1 MIHKDLQQVFTNA
14 VNYARANNHEYITME
29 HVFVYLLKTK
39 TIVNLLNQMDMDI
52 DFLYNNLKEYIL
64 KNTPKYPKELEN
76 ADPMETV
83 TLTHTIEQMVTH
95 ASMSGKEES
104 TVEDMFVYIL
114 KDEQAYCTYL
124 LHQQGLERIDILE
137 EISHGSSRDD
147 DYEEGVDPSNGEVD
161 FAKLD
166 KSKLK
171 ETPLQENSVELVELA
186 LDGKIDP
193 VINRDTEI
201 KRVIEILAR
210 RKKNNPILL
219 GETGVGK
226 TAIAEGLALEI
237 ANKNV
242 PEFLEDAKVYSLD
255 MGSMLAGTK
264 YRGDFEKK
272 LKAVLKEVTKK
283 KNAILFIDEIHT
295 VVGAGAVS
303 GSTMDASNILKPL
316 LSSGK
321 LRVIG
326 ATTYEEYRNDF
337 GKDKAF
343 SRRFA
348 KVEIKEPSIEDCVII
363 LKGLKD
369 KYETFHGVTY
379 DDDSLKLAAELSK
392 KFINDRFL
400 PDSAI
405 DVIDEVGATIK
416 LEKKSKGKKAIRITA
431 KDVEKTIS
439 SIAQIPPKTAT
450 SSDLSLLKK
459 LEINL
464 QKRVFGQDDAITKIV
479 KAIKINRAGL
489 GVANKPVGSFLFT
502 GSTGVGKTEVAKE
515 LAHVMGI
522 HFERFDMSEYGEA
535 HTVSRLIGAPAGYV
549 GYEKGGLLTE
559 AIKKHP
565 HTVLL
570 LDEIEKAHPDLMSLL
585 LQVMDNAT
593 LTDNN
598 GAKADFQNVIL
609 IMTSN
614 LGATQANI
622 MGFAK
627 DDGLNE
633 DKAVKKFFAPEF
645 RNRLDATVKFDAL
658 TEPILVKIVTKFIK
672 DLEDSISDK
681 NISITLS
688 AKAKKELA
696 NQGYDKLMGARPLQ
710 RVITDKIKIPLTDE
724 ILFGELKDGGAVKV
738 DFKKDE
744 FTFTYTA
751 LEKEEE
757 TK

>member
-1 MIHKDLQQVFTNA
+1 MIHLDLQKVFTHA
-14 VNYARANNHEYITME
+14 VNYARANSHEYITVE
-29 HVFVYLLKTK
+29 HVFVYLLKSES
-39 TIVNLLNQMDMDI
+39 IMNLLKQMDMDI
-52 DFLYNNLKEYIL
+52 DFLYTQLKDYIL
-64 KNTPKYPKELEN
+64 KNTPKYPKELEHE
-76 ADPMETV
+76 DPVETI
-83 TLTHTIEQMVTH
+83 TLTNTIEQMITH
-95 ASMSGKEES
+95 SSLSGKKES

-114 KDEQAYCTYL
+114 KDEDAYCTHL
-124 LHQQGLERIDILE
+124 LHKQGLERIDILE
-137 EISHGSSRDD
+137 EMSHGDIE
-147 DYEEGVDPSNGEVD
+147 EEGEFENTEEID
-161 FAKLD
+161 FGKLD
-166 KSKLK
+166 KKKLK
-171 ETPLQENSVELVELA
+171 EETPLEQNSVELVHIAKE
-186 LDGKIDP
+186 GKIDP
-193 VINRDTEI
+193 VINREKEI
-201 KRVIEILAR
+201 DRVIEILAR

-226 TAIAEGLALEI
+226 TAIAEGLALAI
-237 ANKNV
+237 ADKRV
-242 PEFLEDAKVYSLD
+242 PEFLEDAKIYSLD
-255 MGSMLAGTK
+255 MGSMVAGTK

-272 LKAVLKEVTKK
+272 LKAVLKEISKK
-283 KNAILFIDEIHT
+283 DNAILFIDEIHT
-295 VVGAGAVS
+295 VVGAGAVG
-303 GSTMDASNILKPL
+303 GSTMDASNILKPM

-343 SRRFA
+343 SRRFG
-348 KVEIKEPSIEDCVII
+348 KVEIKEPSVEDSVII
-363 LKGLKD
+363 LQGLKS
-369 KYETFHGVTY
+369 KYEDFHGVVY
-379 DDDSLKLAAELSK
+379 SDESLQLAVELSK

-416 LEKKSKGKKAIRITA
+416 LEKKSKKSIKITT

-439 SIAQIPPKTAT
+439 NIAQIPAKTAT
-450 SSDLSLLKK
+450 SSDLTLLKK
-459 LEINL
+459 LEVNL
-464 QKRVFGQDDAITKIV
+464 QKRVFGQDEAITTIV
-479 KAIKINRAGL
+479 KAIKINRAGM
-489 GVANKPVGSFLFT
+489 GEENKPVGSFLFT
-502 GSTGVGKTEVAKE
+502 GSTGIGKTEVAKE
-515 LAHVMGI
+515 LSHVMGV

-549 GYEKGGLLTE
+549 GHEKGGLLTE

-585 LQVMDNAT
+585 LQVMDNAI

-598 GAKADFQNVIL
+598 GTQVNFQNVIL

-645 RNRLDATVKFDAL
+645 RNRLDATVKFVAL
-658 TEPILVKIVTKFIK
+658 TESILIKIVSKFIK
-672 DLEDSISDK
+672 NLEESLSDK
-681 NISITLS
+681 DIKITLT

-696 NQGYDKLMGARPLQ
+696 RLGYDKLMGARPLQ
-710 RVITDKIKIPLTDE
+710 RVITQKIKVPLTDE
-724 ILFGELKDGGAVKV
+724 ILFGELKNGGSVNI
-738 DFKKDE
+738 DFKKEE
-744 FTFTYTA
+744 FIFNYSP
-751 LEKEEE
+751 LEVR
-757 TK
+757 

>member
-1 MIHKDLQQVFTNA
+1 MIHIDLQKVFTNA
-14 VNYARANNHEYITME
+14 VNYARANSHEYITME
-29 HVFVYLLKTK
+29 HVFVYLIKSE
-39 TIVNLLNQMDMDI
+39 TIIKLLREMDIDI
-52 DFLYNNLKEYIL
+52 DFLYSQLKDYIL
-64 KNTPKYPKELEN
+64 KNTPKYPKELEHE
-76 ADPMETV
+76 DPVETI
-83 TLTHTIEQMVTH
+83 TLTNTIEQMITH
-95 ASMSGKEES
+95 SSLSGKKES

-114 KDEQAYCTYL
+114 KDEHAYCTYL
-124 LHQQGLERIDILE
+124 LHQQGLERVDILE
-137 EISHGSSRDD
+137 EISHGNDD
-147 DYEEGVDPSNGEVD
+147 EYENDAEED

-166 KSKLK
+166 KKKLK
-171 ETPLQENSVELVELA
+171 EETPLEQNSVELVSIA
-186 LDGKIDP
+186 KDGKIDP
-193 VINRDTEI
+193 VISREKEI
-201 KRVIEILAR
+201 ARVIEILAR

-226 TAIAEGLALEI
+226 TAIAEGLALAI
-237 ANKNV
+237 ANKEV
-242 PEFLEDAKVYSLD
+242 PEFLIDAKIYSLD

-272 LKAVLKEVTKK
+272 LKAVLKEVSKK
-283 KNAILFIDEIHT
+283 KNAVLFIDEIHT
-295 VVGAGAVS
+295 VVGAGAVG
-303 GSTMDASNILKPL
+303 GSTMDASNILKPM

-343 SRRFA
+343 SRRFG

-363 LKGLKD
+363 LQGLKS
-369 KYETFHGVTY
+369 KYEEFHGVSY
-379 DDDSLKLAAELSK
+379 SDESLKLAAELSK

-416 LEKKSKGKKAIRITA
+416 LEKKSKKTIKITA

-439 SIAQIPPKTAT
+439 NIAQIPPKTAT

-459 LEINL
+459 LETNL
-464 QKRVFGQDDAITKIV
+464 QKRVFGQDDAITTIV
-479 KAIKINRAGL
+479 KAIKVNRSGM
-489 GVANKPVGSFLFT
+489 GIDNKPVGSFLFT

-515 LAHVMGI
+515 LSHVMGI

-559 AIKKHP
+559 AIRKHP

-598 GAKADFQNVIL
+598 GTKSDFQNVIL

-627 DDGLNE
+627 DDGINE

-645 RNRLDATVKFDAL
+645 RNRLDATVKFAPL
-658 TEPILVKIVTKFIK
+658 SEPILIKIVSKFIK
-672 DLEDSISDK
+672 DLEENLADK
-681 NISITLS
+681 NIKIILTT
-688 AKAKKELA
+688 KAKKEIARL
-696 NQGYDKLMGARPLQ
+696 GYDKLMGARPLQ
-710 RVITDKIKIPLTDE
+710 RVITQKIKVPLTDE
-724 ILFGELKDGGAVKV
+724 ILFGELKNGGSVNI
-738 DFKKDE
+738 DFKKEE
-744 FTFTYTA
+744 FSFTYTA
-751 LEKEEE
+751 KEQL
-757 TK
+757 

>member
-1 MIHKDLQQVFTNA
+1 MISKKLQKVFTDA
-14 VNYARANNHEYITME
+14 VNYARANNHEYITTE
-29 HVFVYLLKTK
+29 HIFVYLLKSESIK
-39 TIVNLLNQMDMDI
+39 NLLLEMQMDI
-52 DFLYNNLKEYIL
+52 DFLYSQLKDYIL
-64 KNTPKYPKELEN
+64 KNTPQYPEDLVNE
-76 ADPMETV
+76 DPLETV
-83 TLTHTIEQMVTH
+83 TLTHTIEQMISH
-95 ASMSGKEES
+95 SSLSGKSES

-114 KDEQAYCTYL
+114 KDEKAYCTYL
-124 LHQQGLERIDILE
+124 LQQQGLERVDILE
-137 EISHGSSRDD
+137 EISHGESSS
-147 DYEEGVDPSNGEVD
+147 EENEEFDEIE
-161 FAKLD
+161 FKELD
-166 KSKLK
+166 KKKLK
-171 ETPLQENSVELVELA
+171 DETPLEQNSVELVAIA

-193 VINRDTEI
+193 VINREKEI
-201 KRVIEILAR
+201 NRVIEILAR

-226 TAIAEGLALEI
+226 TAIAEGLALAI
-237 ANKNV
+237 ANKGV
-242 PEFLEDAKVYSLD
+242 PSFLEDAKVYSLD

-272 LKAVLKEVTKK
+272 LKAVLKEVSKK
-283 KNAILFIDEIHT
+283 KNAVLFIDEIHT
-295 VVGAGAVS
+295 VVGAGAVG
-303 GSTMDASNILKPL
+303 GSTMDASNILKPM

-348 KVEIKEPSIEDCVII
+348 KVEVNEPSIEDCIII

-369 KYETFHGVTY
+369 KYEEFHGVTY
-379 DDDSLKLAAELSK
+379 SDESLKLAAELSK

-416 LEKKSKGKKAIRITA
+416 LEKKNKKNIKITA

-439 SIAQIPPKTAT
+439 NIAQIPPKTAT

-459 LEINL
+459 LETNL
-464 QKRVFGQDDAITKIV
+464 QKRVFGQDSAIETIV
-479 KAIKINRAGL
+479 KAIKINRAGM
-489 GVANKPVGSFLFT
+489 GVENKPVGSFLFT

-515 LAHVMGI
+515 LANVMGI

-598 GAKADFQNVIL
+598 GTKADFQNVVL

-614 LGATQANI
+614 LGATQASV

-627 DDGLNE
+627 DDGINE

-645 RNRLDATVKFDAL
+645 RNRLDATVKFISL
-658 TEPILVKIVTKFIK
+658 TQPILIKIVTKFIK
-672 DLEDSISDK
+672 DLEDSLADK
-681 NISITLS
+681 NIKITLS
-688 AKAKKELA
+688 MIAKKELA
-696 NQGYDKLMGARPLQ
+696 RLGYDKLMGARPLQ
-710 RVITDKIKIPLTDE
+710 RVISDKIKIPLTDE
-724 ILFGELKDGGAVKV
+724 ILFGELKDGGSVKI
-738 DFKKDE
+738 DFTKEE
-744 FTFTYTA
+744 FTFTYTK
-751 LEKEEE
+751 LEV
-757 TK
+757 

>member
-1 MIHKDLQQVFTNA
+1 MISHNLQKVFTDA
-14 VNYARANNHEYITME
+14 VNYARANNHEYITTE
-29 HVFVYLLKTK
+29 HIFVYLLKSESIEK
-39 TIVNLLNQMDMDI
+39 LLLEMEMDV
-52 DFLYNNLKEYIL
+52 DFLYAQLKNYIL
-64 KNTPKYPKELEN
+64 KNTPKYPDDLVNE
-76 ADPMETV
+76 DPLETV
-83 TLTHTIEQMVTH
+83 TLTHTIEQMISH
-95 ASMSGKEES
+95 SSLSGKSES

-114 KDEQAYCTYL
+114 KDESAYCTYL
-124 LHQQGLERIDILE
+124 LQQQGLERIDILE
-137 EISHGSSRDD
+137 EISHGESSSQED
-147 DYEEGVDPSNGEVD
+147 GEFD
-161 FAKLD
+161 EIEFKELD
-166 KSKLK
+166 KKKLK
-171 ETPLQENSVELVELA
+171 DETPLEQNSTELVEVA

-193 VINRDTEI
+193 VINRGKEI
-201 KRVIEILAR
+201 NRVIEILAR

-226 TAIAEGLALEI
+226 TAIAEGLALAI
-237 ANKNV
+237 ANKEV
-242 PEFLEDAKVYSLD
+242 PNFLEDAKVYSLD

-272 LKAVLKEVTKK
+272 LKAVLKEVSKK
-283 KNAILFIDEIHT
+283 KNAVLFIDEIHT
-295 VVGAGAVS
+295 VVGAGAVG
-303 GSTMDASNILKPL
+303 GSTMDASNILKPM

-348 KVEIKEPSIEDCVII
+348 KVEVNEPSIEDCIII
-363 LKGLKD
+363 LQGLKD
-369 KYETFHGVTY
+369 KYEEFHGVTY
-379 DDDSLKLAAELSK
+379 SDESLKLAAELSK

-416 LEKKSKGKKAIRITA
+416 LEKKSKKNIKITA

-459 LEINL
+459 LQTNL
-464 QKRVFGQDDAITKIV
+464 QKRVFGQDSAIETIV
-479 KAIKINRAGL
+479 KAIKINRAGM
-489 GVANKPVGSFLFT
+489 GVENKPVGSFLFT

-515 LAHVMGI
+515 LSQVMGI

-598 GAKADFQNVIL
+598 GTKADFQNVIL

-627 DDGLNE
+627 DDGINE

-645 RNRLDATVKFDAL
+645 RNRLDATVKFISL
-658 TEPILVKIVTKFIK
+658 TQPILIKIVTKFIK
-672 DLEDSISDK
+672 DLEESLSDK
-681 NISITLS
+681 NIKISLS
-688 AKAKKELA
+688 MKAKKELA
-696 NQGYDKLMGARPLQ
+696 RLGYDKLMGARPLQ
-710 RVITDKIKIPLTDE
+710 RVISDKIKIPLTDE
-724 ILFGELKDGGAVKV
+724 ILFGELKDGGSVKI
-738 DFKKDE
+738 DFTKDQ
-744 FTFTYTA
+744 FTFVYKK
-751 LEKEEE
+751 LEVEE
-757 TK
+757 KI

>member
-1 MIHKDLQQVFTNA
+1 MISHNLQKVFTDA
-14 VNYARANNHEYITME
+14 VNYARANHHEYITTE
-29 HVFVYLLKTK
+29 HIFVYLLKSESIK
-39 TIVNLLNQMDMDI
+39 NLLNQMEMDI
-52 DFLYNNLKEYIL
+52 DSLYTQLKDYIL
-64 KNTPKYPKELEN
+64 KNTPKYPDDLINE
-76 ADPMETV
+76 DPLETV
-83 TLTHTIEQMVTH
+83 TLTHTIEQMISH
-95 ASMSGKEES
+95 SSLSGKEES

-114 KDEQAYCTYL
+114 KDESAYCTFL
-124 LHQQGLERIDILE
+124 LQQQGLERIDILE
-137 EISHGSSRDD
+137 EMSHGESSNN
-147 DYEEGVDPSNGEVD
+147 EEENFEEVE
-161 FAKLD
+161 FQELD
-166 KSKLK
+166 KKKLK
-171 ETPLQENSVELVELA
+171 DETPLEQNSVELVEIA
-186 LDGKIDP
+186 LEGKIDP
-193 VINRDTEI
+193 VINRTKEI
-201 KRVIEILAR
+201 NRVIEILAR

-226 TAIAEGLALEI
+226 TAIAEGLALAI
-237 ANKNV
+237 ANGEV
-242 PEFLEDAKVYSLD
+242 PKFLEEAKVYSLD

-272 LKAVLKEVTKK
+272 LKAVLKEVSKK
-283 KNAILFIDEIHT
+283 KNAVLFIDEIHT
-295 VVGAGAVS
+295 VVGAGAVG
-303 GSTMDASNILKPL
+303 GSTMDASNILKPM

-348 KVEIKEPSIEDCVII
+348 KVEVNEPSVEDCIII
-363 LKGLKD
+363 LNGLKT
-369 KYETFHGVTY
+369 KYEEFHGVTY
-379 DDDSLKLAAELSK
+379 SEDSLRLAVELSK
-392 KFINDRFL
+392 KFITDRFL

-416 LEKKSKGKKAIRITA
+416 LEKSSKKNIKITA

-450 SSDLSLLKK
+450 SSELSLLKK
-459 LEINL
+459 LQTNL
-464 QKRVFGQDDAITKIV
+464 QKRVFGQDLAIETIV
-479 KAIKINRAGL
+479 KAIKVNRAGM
-489 GVANKPVGSFLFT
+489 GVDNKPVGSFLFT

-515 LAHVMGI
+515 LANVMGI

-598 GAKADFQNVIL
+598 GTKADFQNVIL

-614 LGATQANI
+614 LGATQASV

-627 DDGLNE
+627 DDGINE

-645 RNRLDATVKFDAL
+645 RNRLDATVKFISL
-658 TEPILVKIVTKFIK
+658 TESILIKIVSKFIK
-672 DLEDSISDK
+672 DLEESLSDK
-681 NISITLS
+681 NIQITLS

-696 NQGYDKLMGARPLQ
+696 RLGYDKLMGARPLQ
-710 RVITDKIKIPLTDE
+710 RVISDKIKIPLTDE
-724 ILFGELKDGGAVKV
+724 ILFGKLKSGGSVKI
-738 DFKKDE
+738 DFVKKE
-744 FTFTYTA
+744 FTFTYKE
-751 LEKEEE
+751 LETE
-757 TK
+757 

>member
-1 MIHKDLQQVFTNA
+1 MISKKLQKVFTDA
-14 VNYARANNHEYITME
+14 VNYARANNHEYITTE
-29 HVFVYLLKTK
+29 HIFVYLLKSESIK
-39 TIVNLLNQMDMDI
+39 NLLLEMQMDI
-52 DFLYNNLKEYIL
+52 DFLYTQLKDYIL
-64 KNTPKYPKELEN
+64 KNTPQYPEDLINE
-76 ADPMETV
+76 DPLETV
-83 TLTHTIEQMVTH
+83 TLTHTIEQMISH
-95 ASMSGKEES
+95 SSLSGKSES

-114 KDEQAYCTYL
+114 KDEKAYCTYL
-124 LHQQGLERIDILE
+124 LQQQGLERVDILE
-137 EISHGSSRDD
+137 EISHGESSS
-147 DYEEGVDPSNGEVD
+147 EESEEFDEIE
-161 FAKLD
+161 FKELD
-166 KSKLK
+166 KKKLK
-171 ETPLQENSVELVELA
+171 DETPLEQNSVELVAIA

-193 VINRDTEI
+193 VINREKEI
-201 KRVIEILAR
+201 NRVIEILAR

-226 TAIAEGLALEI
+226 TAIAEGLALAI
-237 ANKNV
+237 ANKEV
-242 PEFLEDAKVYSLD
+242 PEFLSEAKVYSLD

-272 LKAVLKEVTKK
+272 LKAVLKEVSKK
-283 KNAILFIDEIHT
+283 KNAVLFIDEIHT
-295 VVGAGAVS
+295 VVGAGAVG
-303 GSTMDASNILKPL
+303 GSTMDASNILKPM

-348 KVEIKEPSIEDCVII
+348 KVEVNEPSIDDCIVI
-363 LKGLKD
+363 LHGLKN
-369 KYETFHGVTY
+369 KYEEFHGVTY
-379 DDDSLKLAAELSK
+379 SDESLKLAAELSK

-416 LEKKSKGKKAIRITA
+416 LEKSSKKNIKITA

-459 LEINL
+459 LQTNL
-464 QKRVFGQDDAITKIV
+464 QKRVFGQDSAIETIV
-479 KAIKINRAGL
+479 KAIKINRAGM
-489 GVANKPVGSFLFT
+489 GVENKPVGSFLFT

-515 LAHVMGI
+515 LANVMGI

-598 GAKADFQNVIL
+598 GTKADFQNVIL

-614 LGATQANI
+614 LGATGASV

-627 DDGLNE
+627 DDGINE

-645 RNRLDATVKFDAL
+645 RNRLDATVKFISL
-658 TEPILVKIVTKFIK
+658 TEPILIKIVAKFIK
-672 DLEDSISDK
+672 DLEDSLSDK
-681 NISITLS
+681 NIKITLS
-688 AKAKKELA
+688 MKAKKELA
-696 NQGYDKLMGARPLQ
+696 KLGYDKLMGARPLQ
-710 RVITDKIKIPLTDE
+710 RVISDKIKIPLTDE
-724 ILFGELKDGGAVKV
+724 ILFGELKDGGSVKI
-738 DFKKDE
+738 DFTKEE
-744 FTFTYTA
+744 FTFAYA
-751 LEKEEE
+751 KLEV
-757 TK
+757 

>member
-1 MIHKDLQQVFTNA
+1 MLISKNLQRVFSEA
-14 VNYARANNHEYITME
+14 VNYARANRHEYITIE
-29 HVFVYLLKTK
+29 HIFVYLLKEQS
-39 TIVNLLNQMDMDI
+39 IFGILNQLNI
-52 DFLYNNLKEYIL
+52 DVEDVEIKLKNYIL
-64 KNTPKYPKELEN
+64 ENTPQYPEEYKNE
-76 ADPMETV
+76 DPIETV
-83 TLTHTIEQMVTH
+83 TLTTTIEQMVSH
-95 ASMSGKEES
+95 SQLSGKGES

-114 KDEQAYCTYL
+114 KDEKAYCTFL
-124 LHQQGLERIDILE
+124 LREYGLERIDILE
-137 EISHGSSRDD
+137 EISHGESREQEDD
-147 DYEEGVDPSNGEVD
+147 DTPLE
-161 FAKLD
+161 F
-166 KSKLK
+166 SKVK
-171 ETPLQENSVELVELA
+171 DYKKKTQETPLQQNSVELVSLA
-186 LDGKIDP
+186 KEGQIDP
-193 VINRDTEI
+193 VIGRDKEI

-237 ANKNV
+237 VNEKV
-242 PEFLEDAKVYSLD
+242 PEFLRDAKIYSLD
-255 MGSMLAGTK
+255 MGSMIAGTK

-272 LKAVLKEVTKK
+272 LKAVLQEVSRK

-295 VVGAGAVS
+295 VVGAGSVGNSA
-303 GSTMDASNILKPL
+303 MDASNILKPM

-348 KVEIKEPSIEDCVII
+348 KVEVKEPSLDDCVLI
-363 LKGLKD
+363 LEGLKA
-369 KYETFHGVTY
+369 KYEEFHNVQYTGE
-379 DDDSLKLAAELSK
+379 SLKLAVELSK

-405 DVIDEVGATIK
+405 DVIDEVAATVK
-416 LEKKSKGKKAIRITA
+416 LSKKGKIVKITE
-431 KDVEKTIS
+431 KDVENTIAN
-439 SIAQIPPKTAT
+439 IAQIPPKTAT
-450 SSDLSLLKK
+450 KSDLSLLKN
-459 LEINL
+459 LELNL
-464 QKRVFGQDDAITKIV
+464 QKRVFGQDEAIKTIV
-479 KAIKINRAGL
+479 KSIKINRSGM
-489 GVANKPVGSFLFT
+489 GIDNKPVGSFLFT

-535 HTVSRLIGAPAGYV
+535 HTVSRLIGAPAGYI

-559 AIKKHP
+559 SIKKHP

-598 GAKADFQNVIL
+598 GTVASFQNVIL

-614 LGATQANI
+614 LGATQASI

-627 DDGLNE
+627 DDNLNE

-645 RNRLDATVKFDAL
+645 RNRLDTVVKFEQL
-658 TEPILVKIVTKFIK
+658 TQPILLKIVTKFIK
-672 DLEDSISDK
+672 DLEANLADK
-681 NISITLS
+681 NITIKLTTN
-688 AKAKKELA
+688 AKKELA
-696 NQGYDKLMGARPLQ
+696 HKGYDKLMGARPLQ
-710 RVITDKIKIPLTDE
+710 RVITEYIKTPLTDE
-724 ILFGELKDGGAVKV
+724 ILFGALKDGGNVTIDYKGE
-738 DFKKDE
+738 E
-744 FTFTYTA
+744 FSFNYN
-751 LEKEEE
+751 
-757 TK
+757 

>member
-1 MIHKDLQQVFTNA
+1 MIHKNLQKVFTDA
-14 VNYARANNHEYITME
+14 VNYARANSHEYITVE
-29 HVFVYLLKTK
+29 HVFIYLLQSKSILSLLSQMEMDTK
-39 TIVNLLNQMDMDI
+39 
-52 DFLYNNLKEYIL
+52 FLFTTLKEYIL
-64 KNTPKYPKELEN
+64 KNTPKYPEDIVN
-76 ADPMETV
+76 ADPIETI
-83 TLTHTIEQMVTH
+83 TLTNTIEQMISH
-95 ASMSGKEES
+95 ASLSGKKES

-114 KDEQAYCTYL
+114 KDETAYCTYL

-137 EISHGSSRDD
+137 EISHGESSIDTEI
-147 DYEEGVDPSNGEVD
+147 EEEFEG
-161 FAKLD
+161 
-166 KSKLK
+166 KSTQKK
-171 ETPLQENSVELVELA
+171 KEKEETPLEQNSVELVTIA
-186 LDGKIDP
+186 LEGNIDP
-193 VINRDTEI
+193 VINREKEI
-201 KRVIEILAR
+201 HRVVEILAR

-226 TAIAEGLALEI
+226 TAIAEGLALAI

-242 PEFLEDAKVYSLD
+242 PTFLEDAKVYSLD

-272 LKAVLKEVTKK
+272 LKAVLKDISKK

-295 VVGAGAVS
+295 VVGAGAVG
-303 GSTMDASNILKPL
+303 GSTMDASNILKPM

-326 ATTYEEYRNDF
+326 ATTYEEFRNDF

-348 KVEIKEPSIEDCVII
+348 KVEIKEPSIDDCVTI
-363 LKGLKD
+363 LDGLKN
-369 KYETFHGVTY
+369 KYEEFHGVIYT
-379 DDDSLKLAAELSK
+379 DESLKLAVELSK
-392 KFINDRFL
+392 KFITDRFL

-416 LEKKSKGKKAIRITA
+416 LEKSSKRNIKITA

-439 SIAQIPPKTAT
+439 NIAQIPPKTAT
-450 SSDLSLLKK
+450 SSDLSLLKNLQK
-459 LEINL
+459 NL
-464 QKRVFGQDDAITKIV
+464 QKRVFGQDSAIETIV
-479 KAIKINRAGL
+479 KAIKINRAGMGL
-489 GVANKPVGSFLFT
+489 DNKPVGSFLFT

-515 LAHVMGI
+515 LSHVMGV

-598 GAKADFQNVIL
+598 GTKVDFQNVIL

-645 RNRLDATVKFDAL
+645 RNRLDATVKFDHL
-658 TEPILVKIVTKFIK
+658 SQPILMKIVSKFIK
-672 DLEDSISDK
+672 DLEQSLSDK
-681 NISITLS
+681 KITIKLS
-688 AKAKKELA
+688 MKAKKELA
-696 NQGYDKLMGARPLQ
+696 RLGYDKLMGARPLQ
-710 RVITDKIKIPLTDE
+710 RVITEKIKVPLTDE
-724 ILFGELKDGGAVKV
+724 ILFGELKNGGTVKI
-738 DFKKDE
+738 DFIKEK
-744 FTFTYTA
+744 FAFTYTQN
-751 LEKEEE
+751 EKEIIE
-757 TK
+757 

>member
-1 MIHKDLQQVFTNA
+1 MIHIDLQKVFTNA
-14 VNYARANNHEYITME
+14 VNYARANSHEYITME
-29 HVFVYLLKTK
+29 HVFVYLIKSE
-39 TIVNLLNQMDMDI
+39 TIIKLLREMDIDI
-52 DFLYNNLKEYIL
+52 DFLYSQLKDYIL
-64 KNTPKYPKELEN
+64 KNTPKYPKELEHE
-76 ADPMETV
+76 DPVETI
-83 TLTHTIEQMVTH
+83 TLTNTIEQMITH
-95 ASMSGKEES
+95 SSLSGKKES

-114 KDEQAYCTYL
+114 KDEHAYCTYL
-124 LHQQGLERIDILE
+124 LHQQGLERVDILE
-137 EISHGSSRDD
+137 EISHGNDD
-147 DYEEGVDPSNGEVD
+147 EYENDAEED

-166 KSKLK
+166 KKKLK
-171 ETPLQENSVELVELA
+171 EETPLEQNSVELVSIA
-186 LDGKIDP
+186 KDGKIDP
-193 VINRDTEI
+193 VISREKEI
-201 KRVIEILAR
+201 ARVIEILAR

-226 TAIAEGLALEI
+226 TAIAEGLALAI
-237 ANKNV
+237 ANEEV
-242 PEFLEDAKVYSLD
+242 PEFLIDAKIYSLD

-272 LKAVLKEVTKK
+272 LKAVLKEVSKK
-283 KNAILFIDEIHT
+283 NNAILFIDEIHT
-295 VVGAGAVS
+295 VVGAGAVG
-303 GSTMDASNILKPL
+303 GSTMDASNILKPM

-343 SRRFA
+343 SRRFG

-363 LKGLKD
+363 LQGLKS
-369 KYETFHGVTY
+369 KYEEFHGVSY
-379 DDDSLKLAAELSK
+379 SDESLKLAAELSK

-416 LEKKSKGKKAIRITA
+416 LEKKSKKTIKITA

-439 SIAQIPPKTAT
+439 NIAQIPPKTAT

-459 LEINL
+459 LETNL
-464 QKRVFGQDDAITKIV
+464 QKRVFGQDDAITTIV
-479 KAIKINRAGL
+479 KAIKVNRSGM
-489 GVANKPVGSFLFT
+489 GIDNKPVGSFLFT

-515 LAHVMGI
+515 LSHVMGI

-598 GAKADFQNVIL
+598 GTKSDFQNVIL

-627 DDGLNE
+627 DDGINE

-645 RNRLDATVKFDAL
+645 RNRLDATVKFAPL
-658 TEPILVKIVTKFIK
+658 SEPILIKIVSKFIK
-672 DLEDSISDK
+672 DLEENLTDK
-681 NISITLS
+681 NIKITLTT
-688 AKAKKELA
+688 KAKKEIARL
-696 NQGYDKLMGARPLQ
+696 GYDRLMGARPLQ
-710 RVITDKIKIPLTDE
+710 RVITQEIKVPLTDE
-724 ILFGELKDGGAVKV
+724 ILFGELKNGGSVNI
-738 DFKKDE
+738 DFKKEE
-744 FTFTYTA
+744 FSFTYIA
-751 LEKEEE
+751 KEQ
-757 TK
+757 